1 MKKNVGEKFPQ
12 LEVNIISAVKTKFPY
27 KKIKQTHPFSVLG
40 ENNDDDSSLQGRY
53 TWYMFYTCFIHNNKY
68 HTSTLQCYTTV
79 SDKS

>member
-1 MKKNVGEKFPQ
+1 VKKNVGEKFPR

-53 TWYMFYTCFIHNNKY
+53 T
-68 HTSTLQCYTTV
+68 
-79 SDKS
+79 